1 MSTDTNSDGFRPN
14 SALTLGAA
22 PCNECGAPAIAGY
35 VHVGRHRAPSCTDH
49 VAVVRRV
56 LTMQAAL

>member
-1 MSTDTNSDGFRPN
+1 MSTNTNSDGFRPN

-22 PCNECGAPAIAGY
+22 PCNECAAPAIAGY

-49 VAVVRRV
+49 TEVVRRV

>member
-1 MSTDTNSDGFRPN
+1 MHTTASTHGYRPN

-22 PCNECGAPAIAGY
+22 PCNECAAPATAGY
-35 VHVGRHRAPSCTDH
+35 VYAGRHRAPSCTDCTEI
-49 VAVVRRV
+49 VRSV

>member
-1 MSTDTNSDGFRPN
+1 MSTSTNSDGFRPN
-14 SALTLGAA
+14 SALTLGAE
-22 PCNECGAPAIAGY
+22 PCNECAAPALAGY

-49 VAVVRRV
+49 TGIVRRV